1 MTLTPITI
9 AFFYETIS
17 LYLSKGYSLEECLE
31 LDKDE
36 AIDSMIES
44 LRGLGYRVIPVG
56 DMEEMIQRI
65 AKGEHQGWDL
75 GFSISEGMHGAA
87 REAQI
92 PGVLE
97 AYRIPCVFSDA
108 ATLTMTLDKAKT
120 KVFSHHAPTM
130 MFQYHKIATAPFA
143 VVSPTSQNALI
154 DVQASP
160 HAVELTAYPLFIKPS
175 CEGSSKGIYPFSKV
189 HNQTELE
196 QGVQKLQ
203 RQFPGQSILIESYL
217 AGREYSVSLIGTG
230 PTARVLGTLHLDW
243 EAAQKRH
250 RTQSESAEDPF
261 TRGFLDVDAKNRAN
275 DKDIMKFAIDSRDPE
290 VAAVEALALRVWRV
304 MGFRDVG
311 RVDIRCSADGIPHV
325 IEVNPLPGL
334 CPGYSFLSET
344 ARHHG
349 VSHQKLLAL
358 VVESAVER
366 YPNLARRSLEL
377 KQGGFKAKAQ

>member
-44 LRGLGYRVIPVG
+44 LRGLGYRVVPVG
-56 DMEEMIQRI
+56 DMDELIQRI
-65 AKGEHQGWDL
+65 AKGEHRGWDL

-120 KVFSHHAPTM
+120 KM
-130 MFQYHKIATAPFA
+130 MFQYYDIATAPFA
-143 VVSPTSQNALI
+143 VVPPTSQNPLE

-189 HNQTELE
+189 HNQAELE
-196 QGVQKLQ
+196 LGVQKLQ
-203 RQFPGQSILIESYL
+203 RQFPGQSILVESYL

-230 PTARVLGTLHLDW
+230 QTARVLGTLHLDW

-250 RTQSESAEDPF
+250 GTQSESEKDPF

-275 DKDIMKFAIDSRDPE
+275 DKDVMKFAIDSWDPE
-290 VAAVEALALRVWRV
+290 VAAVEALALRVWRA

-311 RVDIRCSADGIPHV
+311 RVDIRCSADGRPHV

-349 VSHQKLLAL
+349 VSHQELLAL
-358 VVESAVER
+358 VIESAVGR
-366 YPNLARRSLEL
+366 YPHLAQRSLEL
-377 KQGGFKAKAQ
+377 KQGGFKTKAQ

>member
-44 LRGLGYRVIPVG
+44 LRGLGYRVVPVG
-56 DMEEMIQRI
+56 DMDELIQRI
-65 AKGEHQGWDL
+65 AKGEHRGWDL

-120 KVFSHHAPTM
+120 KM
-130 MFQYHKIATAPFA
+130 LFQYYNIATAPFA
-143 VVSPTSQNALI
+143 VVSPTSQNALE

-160 HAVELTAYPLFIKPS
+160 HAVDLTAYPLFIKPS

-189 HNQTELE
+189 HSQTELE

-250 RTQSESAEDPF
+250 GTQSESEKDPF

-275 DKDIMKFAIDSRDPE
+275 DKDVMKFAIDSRDPE
-290 VAAVEALALRVWRV
+290 VAAVEALALRVWRF

-311 RVDIRCSADGIPHV
+311 RVDIRCSADGKPHV

-349 VSHQKLLAL
+349 VSHQELLAL
-358 VVESAVER
+358 VIESAVGR
-366 YPNLARRSLEL
+366 YPHLAQKSLEL
-377 KQGGFKAKAQ
+377 KQGGFKSKAQ

>member
-36 AIDSMIES
+36 AIESMVES

-56 DMEEMIQRI
+56 DMGELIQRI
-65 AKGEHQGWDL
+65 AKGEHQEWDL

-120 KVFSHHAPTM
+120 KM

-143 VVSPTSQNALI
+143 VVSPTSQNALK

-160 HAVELTAYPLFIKPS
+160 HAVELAAYPLFIKPS

-203 RQFPGQSILIESYL
+203 RQFPGQSILVESYL

-250 RTQSESAEDPF
+250 GTQSASEKDPF

-275 DKDIMKFAIDSRDPE
+275 DKDVMKFAIDSRDPE
-290 VAAVEALALRVWRV
+290 VAAVEALALRVWGV

-349 VSHQKLLAL
+349 VSHQELLAL

-366 YPNLARRSLEL
+366 YPHLAQRSLGL
-377 KQGGFKAKAQ
+377 KQGGLRTKAQ